1 MSNFTGN
8 QKAVVEHEKG
18 NLLVSASAGS
28 GKTFTMISRAIRL
41 IKEKKTKVSN
51 VLALTFTEAAALEM
65 KEKLKKA
72 LFNLIANGGEEF
84 TEQISDLDCADIST
98 LHAFCG
104 RIIRAYFFTCG
115 VSPDFKILDADEA
128 LLIQKNAIDGLF
140 RKLYESKEP
149 FFLNLLSIFR
159 VNRKDDNLKELVI
172 KLYESAMVEPDFD
185 EMLDKFSLIYTPSGL
200 DQAILKIKEYYNARA
215 NVILDEL
222 AWAKD
227 VFSSGD
233 RFTAVEVTNRLFEDV
248 LDSVNGDYYN
258 LSKFIDYKLSFM
270 PSPFGSKLNEL
281 EATAR
286 EIVKGAKDKFIALI
300 KRFTK
305 DICDKET
312 YLSRLGELNSLSR
325 DLSALTKAFKEHY
338 SELKREE
345 NALDFS
351 DLEHYAVKVLQDE
364 NARQEIKEK
373 YDYIFVDEYQDT
385 NSVQELIVSLVAN
398 DNLFMVGDD
407 KQSIYGFRGCKPEI
421 FLNKEKDLQ
430 SNGGKALRLNHNF
443 RSARNVINAVN
454 SIFSYCMTDEHYG
467 YSYLKK
473 AMLVF
478 GETYPDGAEG
488 RAELHILDTSLSVK
502 EKKEKESVKVYDLKA
517 ECFRALEEK
526 EEDVDVEE
534 VSLLIADIIENEYK
548 KEYFDVKDNEFKPVT
563 PNDVVIL
570 SRSVETTYVQR
581 LVSSLYRLGIPVNSK
596 VSVNALEFPE
606 VKTLVKFLELLE
618 NGRLDL
624 PLITVMKSVI
634 GDFSDEDLYDVASL
648 YYNGV
653 DGKDRKNGGFFDAY
667 VYAINHADGALQEK
681 LVRFD
686 NYIKECRLLKDFI
699 GAKGILDKVVS
710 DTGYFNAILTLKEGR
725 TISQVVEYF
734 ISKSVLGD
742 KILTTFEFLEK
753 IRLSDKAFRV
763 ETSVGEQAVR
773 IMTIHASKGLEFPV
787 VIAVG
792 LEKKSNVSD
801 EEKEI
806 LFSKEN
812 GFITKFYNTNT
823 MLKEETPFR
832 LLTKE
837 QIRENR
843 LKEELRLFYVALTR
857 ASYSLHMVAK
867 CKGDPRTQT
876 FAGGERYIDYV
887 PQSFPVSIRTAEE
900 FSFEAVK
907 YEARKILV
915 GKVNEERKEIIRK
928 NIEFSYPHLLDVF
941 VPLKTSVTSTL
952 CLEDKT
958 HLDDNDV
965 LDNGTII
972 SVGAIEEDGTLKGQT
987 GKERGTI
994 AHKILELYDFEKGNL
1009 PIQVEEMVKNSLLT
1023 DEEVASVDVL
1033 RLNRALNEEIIS
1045 VIKGKKL
1052 YKEAPFFANFKA
1064 SEILDTASI
1073 EPVLVQGIIDLLAVG
1088 DEDCVIIDYKYST
1101 LNKEKLKEK
1110 YNKQL
1115 RLYSLAVERVL
1126 GVKVKDTYLLN
1137 IYSGDVIKL

>member
-1 MSNFTGN
+1 
-8 QKAVVEHEKG
+8 
-18 NLLVSASAGS
+18 
-28 GKTFTMISRAIRL
+28 
-41 IKEKKTKVSN
+41 
-51 VLALTFTEAAALEM
+51 
-65 KEKLKKA
+65 
-72 LFNLIANGGEEF
+72 
-84 TEQISDLDCADIST
+84 
-98 LHAFCG
+98 
-104 RIIRAYFFTCG
+104 
-115 VSPDFKILDADEA
+115 
-128 LLIQKNAIDGLF
+128 
-140 RKLYESKEP
+140 
-149 FFLNLLSIFR
+149 
-159 VNRKDDNLKELVI
+159 
-172 KLYESAMVEPDFD
+172 
-185 EMLDKFSLIYTPSGL
+185 
-200 DQAILKIKEYYNARA
+200 
-215 NVILDEL
+215 
-222 AWAKD
+222 
-227 VFSSGD
+227 
-233 RFTAVEVTNRLFEDV
+233 
-248 LDSVNGDYYN
+248 
-258 LSKFIDYKLSFM
+258 
-270 PSPFGSKLNEL
+270 
-281 EATAR
+281 
-286 EIVKGAKDKFIALI
+286 
-300 KRFTK
+300 
-305 DICDKET
+305 
-312 YLSRLGELNSLSR
+312 
-325 DLSALTKAFKEHY
+325 
-338 SELKREE
+338 
-345 NALDFS
+345 
-351 DLEHYAVKVLQDE
+351 
-364 NARQEIKEK
+364 
-373 YDYIFVDEYQDT
+373 
-385 NSVQELIVSLVAN
+385 
-398 DNLFMVGDD
+398 
-407 KQSIYGFRGCKPEI
+407 
-421 FLNKEKDLQ
+421 
-430 SNGGKALRLNHNF
+430 
-443 RSARNVINAVN
+443 
-454 SIFSYCMTDEHYG
+454 
-467 YSYLKK
+467 
-473 AMLVF
+473 
-478 GETYPDGAEG
+478 
-488 RAELHILDTSLSVK
+488 
-502 EKKEKESVKVYDLKA
+502 
-517 ECFRALEEK
+517 
-526 EEDVDVEE
+526 
-534 VSLLIADIIENEYK
+534 LLIADIIENEYK

-570 SRSVETTYVQR
+570 SRSVETTYIQR

-606 VKTLVKFLELLE
+606 VKTLVKFFELLE

-648 YYNGV
+648 YYNGAN
-653 DGKDRKNGGFFDAY
+653 GKDRKNGGFFDAY
-667 VYAINHADGALQEK
+667 VYAINHADGVLQEK

-686 NYIKECRLLKDFI
+686 NCIKECRLLKDFI

-876 FAGGERYIDYV
+876 FTGGERYIDYV
-887 PQSFPVSIRTAEE
+887 PESFPISIRTAEE

-965 LDNGTII
+965 LDNGKMCLP
-972 SVGAIEEDGTLKGQT
+972 GKGVT
-987 GKERGTI
+987 
-994 AHKILELYDFEKGNL
+994 DFDKL
-1009 PIQVEEMVKNSLLT
+1009 F
-1023 DEEVASVDVL
+1023 
-1033 RLNRALNEEIIS
+1033 RALNGVGFNGAMLIEAYTGDY
-1045 VIKGKKL
+1045 GK
-1052 YKEAPFFANFKA
+1052 E
-1064 SEILDTASI
+1064 SELFESLDFH
-1073 EPVLVQGIIDLLAVG
+1073 
-1088 DEDCVIIDYKYST
+1088 
-1101 LNKEKLKEK
+1101 
-1110 YNKQL
+1110 
-1115 RLYSLAVERVL
+1115 SLIAHPQSYFER
-1126 GVKVKDTYLLN
+1126 DPPH
-1137 IYSGDVIKL
+1137 